1 MYKDPFQLQNLETFD
16 SPTFKKRRTTN
27 RDRNHW
33 EQWNKPSQQGW
44 KKASSDWQEFN
55 TKWRATTTTWP
66 KDDFD
71 FDNNSDGRRPIIP
84 CLPDDQPSIIVRD
97 EYPRLFEKIFFWG
110 LSMPDS
116 GVLILG
122 QPGIGKMFFQY
133 YLLIRLL
140 HENQVVLFTVG
151 VGGRRTYLFF
161 FDTVYT
167 KEPSTHFVQKNMF
180 VVQSSV
186 YANYLDLEW
195 VKRRTARVCGMSL
208 WTRQELEIG
217 FRYHPRYK
225 HLMKELKIVF
235 QKISEV
241 LEQVDDDGD
250 GGIRGVDQTQT
261 DSVNQR
267 QQIKK
272 SKSKSVLQDH
282 VRKSAYPDVFR
293 FLSNTCACIDNLKS
307 AIHLL
312 MTECIYRF
320 GYVARDVFEGIFA
333 RNIVL
338 NYHQRALQ
346 DIISFQRLK
355 NMITSGSVG
364 SQYEVITQI
373 PIPDLD
379 ADDGLDQVVKWKF
392 CLKSKWVEE
401 ELRKRFLLLDDD
413 DDIHV
418 DSFANFISRR
428 ETNSTL

>member
-1 MYKDPFQLQNLETFD
+1 
-16 SPTFKKRRTTN
+16 
-27 RDRNHW
+27 
-33 EQWNKPSQQGW
+33 
-44 KKASSDWQEFN
+44 
-55 TKWRATTTTWP
+55 
-66 KDDFD
+66 
-71 FDNNSDGRRPIIP
+71 
-84 CLPDDQPSIIVRD
+84 
-97 EYPRLFEKIFFWG
+97 
-110 LSMPDS
+110 MPDS

-122 QPGIGKMFFQY
+122 QPGIGKTFFQY
-133 YLLIRLL
+133 YLLICLL

-167 KEPSTHFVQKNMF
+167 KIIQEDSDGSNSESEFSKSTTDGFIWSLFDTRRQNREPSSHFVQKNMF
-180 VVQSSV
+180 VVQSLV
-186 YANYLDLEW
+186 NGNYLDLEW
-195 VKRRTARVCGMSL
+195 AKRRTARICGMSL

-225 HLMKELKIVF
+225 HLMKELKIIF
-235 QKISEV
+235 QKISE
-241 LEQVDDDGD
+241 EVDDDD
-250 GGIRGVDQTQT
+250 GGGGSSHSKIADQQTQT
-261 DSVNQR
+261 VAEKVNQR
-267 QQIKK
+267 RQQIIQK

-282 VRKSAYPDVFR
+282 IRKSAYPDVFR
-293 FLSNTCACIDNLKS
+293 FLSSTCTCIGIDNMDNPES

-312 MTECIYRF
+312 MTESIYRF

-346 DIISFQRLK
+346 DIVSFQRLK
-355 NMITSGSVG
+355 NMMTSGSVG
-364 SQYEVITQI
+364 SQYEVIAQI
-373 PIPDLD
+373 PIDED